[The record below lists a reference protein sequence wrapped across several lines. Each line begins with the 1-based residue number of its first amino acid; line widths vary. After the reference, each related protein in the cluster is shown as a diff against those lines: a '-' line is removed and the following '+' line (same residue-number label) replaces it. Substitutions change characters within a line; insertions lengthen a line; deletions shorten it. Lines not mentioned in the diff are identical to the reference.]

1 MNHKTININ
10 QIIESYMKDNLA
22 LTRTTATLVAV
33 IVILGA
39 LAGLGWVRE
48 PTTTTITRTAT
59 LAAET
64 RIITQTISTVSV
76 STVVS
81 VSTTTATPAPP
92 TPIKIRLASIAFPS
106 YMLFL
111 QLIIQEKRFDLKH
124 GLDVT
129 WVPQPTIPGFY
140 ATINTGE
147 ADGIPGGGPIVFQR
161 MYLEGSKLVITNTL
175 VPLSAVYIVTTKPDI
190 NSFRDLVGKKL
201 AVDVGAAEFMILKAY
216 GASVGIDVER
226 DVTIVPSAYPVAR
239 GRLLG
244 GEVDAAV
251 LVEPHIALARAENQ
265 QVRVAV
271 NLNDLWTSLTGQ
283 PFAVYLVTAL
293 SEDFVKKNP
302 DAPRRLV
309 EMFREVEDFITRNPV
324 EADEILARGMNIPKG
339 VMLYG
344 ILSESVRYK
353 IMPAWTDET
362 RSVIEKMFEIAK
374 AAGAVPDVPGPQI
387 IYTP

>member
-1 MNHKTININ
+1 
-10 QIIESYMKDNLA
+10 MKKNLA
-22 LTRTTATLVAV
+22 LTKTTAILVAV
-33 IVILGA
+33 IVIMGA
-39 LAGLGWVRE
+39 LAATGWTRE
-48 PTTTTITRTAT
+48 SPTTTITRTAT

-64 RIITQTISTVSV
+64 RTVTQTVSTISV

-81 VSTTTATPAPP
+81 VTTITATPAPP

-175 VPLSAVYIVTTKPDI
+175 VPLSAVYIVTTDPNI

-201 AVDVGAAEFMILKAY
+201 AVDVGAAEFMILKSY
-216 GASVGIDVER
+216 GASVGVDVER
-226 DVTIVPSAYPVAR
+226 DITIVPSAYPVAR
-239 GRLLG
+239 GRLLS

-251 LVEPHIALARAENQ
+251 LVEPHIALAKAENPR
-265 QVRVAV
+265 VRVAV

-302 DAPRRLV
+302 DAPRRLM
-309 EMFREVEDFITRNPV
+309 EMFQEVEDFIARNPV
-324 EADEILARGMNIPKG
+324 EADEILAKGMNIPKG

-344 ILSESVRYK
+344 ILSESIKYRT
-353 IMPAWTDET
+353 MPAWTDET
-362 RSVIEKMFEIAK
+362 RPVIEKMFEIAK
-374 AAGAVPDVPGPQI
+374 NAGAVPEIPGPAI
-387 IYTP
+387 IYRP

>member
-1 MNHKTININ
+1 
-10 QIIESYMKDNLA
+10 MKDNLA

-226 DVTIVPSAYPVAR
+226 DVTIVP
-239 GRLLG
+239 
-244 GEVDAAV
+244 
-251 LVEPHIALARAENQ
+251 
-265 QVRVAV
+265 
-271 NLNDLWTSLTGQ
+271 
-283 PFAVYLVTAL
+283 
-293 SEDFVKKNP
+293 
-302 DAPRRLV
+302 
-309 EMFREVEDFITRNPV
+309 
-324 EADEILARGMNIPKG
+324 
-339 VMLYG
+339 
-344 ILSESVRYK
+344 
-353 IMPAWTDET
+353 
-362 RSVIEKMFEIAK
+362 
-374 AAGAVPDVPGPQI
+374 
-387 IYTP
+387 